1 MMVAGLAPDDNGTT
15 AGPKILA
22 AQLSAEHRIVGWRR
36 VLWRTTI
43 G

>member
-1 MMVAGLAPDDNGTT
+1 MMVAVLAPDDNGTT
-15 AGPKILA
+15 AGPTIA
-22 AQLSAEHRIVGWRR
+22 ATQLFAEYRIVGWRR